1 MFTLTMKSTCKFSP
15 PYSNY
20 FWTTVL
26 QSECFVR
33 PEKLYSYNIRSSSIT
48 FSRSKF
54 KLDTSLSE

>member
-15 PYSNY
+15 SYSYY

-33 PEKLYSYNIRSSSIT
+33 PEKLYFYNIRSSSIT
-48 FSRSKF
+48 FSRTNIRILYFS
-54 KLDTSLSE
+54 

>member
-33 PEKLYSYNIRSSSIT
+33 PERLDSYIIRSSIIT
-48 FSRSKF
+48 FS
-54 KLDTSLSE
+54 L